1 MATWDSFVAVADS
14 PEPGSMTPS
23 PFANTTARLLG
34 GAILALGL
42 IAAPAAMAADRRMVT
57 FDSASPDARRL
68 TGAGLTFVFTRSF
81 FRTRILAV
89 RATAVP
95 VGIIPRPSRDGQ
107 INGQLDSL
115 MGPDRGRGELYEIDA
130 EKGEGRVMIQAF
142 CPGARR
148 GWLAIGSVYARKPLR
163 VHAFGDDG
171 TGGVR
176 LCAAMDFSWRGEW
189 TLPQPGRTDVT
200 SAVFKPDY
208 GRPGS

>member
-1 MATWDSFVAVADS
+1 
-14 PEPGSMTPS
+14 MTPCHIS
-23 PFANTTARLLG
+23 RPAARLLG
-34 GAILALGL
+34 ATALILGL
-42 IAAPAAMAADRRMVT
+42 TVAPAAMAADKRMVT

-68 TGAGLTFVFTRSF
+68 TGAGLTFVFSRSF

-95 VGIIPRPSRDGQ
+95 VGIIPHPSRDGR
-107 INGQLDSL
+107 INGLLDGL

-148 GWLAIGSVYARKPLR
+148 GWLAIGSVHARRPLR

-171 TGGVR
+171 EGGVR

>member
-1 MATWDSFVAVADS
+1 MI
-14 PEPGSMTPS
+14 PS
-23 PFANTTARLLG
+23 IVSRPSARLLAAT
-34 GAILALGL
+34 AILFVLA
-42 IAAPAAMAADRRMVT
+42 AAPPALAADKRMVT

-81 FRTRILAV
+81 FRTQILAV

-95 VGIIPRPSRDGQ
+95 VGIVPRLSHDGQ
-107 INGQLDSL
+107 INSQLDSL
-115 MGPDRGRGELYEIDA
+115 MGEDRGRGELYEIDA
-130 EKGEGRVMIQAF
+130 EKGEGKVMIQAF

-148 GWLAIGSVYARKPLR
+148 GWLAIGAVYARKPLR

-171 TGGVR
+171 SGGVR

-189 TLPQPGRTDVT
+189 TMPRPGRTDVT